1 MVKVDPIVSPLTFH
15 SAWLVGA
22 FARLLLRACHQC
34 CGCFTFFV
42 FQSCGIEKEVLYEKN
57 GSDEFIDSRA
67 NKYRCIAHNQDD
79 L

>member
-1 MVKVDPIVSPLTFH
+1 MHVINVVVVSLFKD
-15 SAWLVGA
+15 
-22 FARLLLRACHQC
+22 
-34 CGCFTFFV
+34 V

>member
-1 MVKVDPIVSPLTFH
+1 ML
-15 SAWLVGA
+15 WL
-22 FARLLLRACHQC
+22 
-34 CGCFTFFV
+34 FFNFLKDF
-42 FQSCGIEKEVLYEKN
+42 FQSSGNEKEVLYEKN

>member
-1 MVKVDPIVSPLTFH
+1 MLWLFH
-15 SAWLVGA
+15 
-22 FARLLLRACHQC
+22 
-34 CGCFTFFV
+34 FFKDV

-79 L
+79 LWAACLSRFELVGQHTINLTICYFV